1 MSGKKPGIY
10 WRFCWSVATPV
21 LMIVILIY
29 SLVNM
34 EPEKYNNQFFPTGA
48 YGNITNSF
56 IFLLECIK
64 TVMCCRVIEQV
75 TVKSPCS

>member
-1 MSGKKPGIY
+1 
-10 WRFCWSVATPV
+10 
-21 LMIVILIY
+21 
-29 SLVNM
+29 M